1 MKLFTRD
8 YFLLTKEQNTL
19 SPNYIKTLRKLGAT
33 TQQIALTS
41 FLHTNKYWIINSTNK
56 RNYTIEYMCGN
67 TYRASDYQDYIKR
80 IKMEREDFKKTRK
93 SYFKRYFSI
102 VKKLQERRARHR
114 NNRLSE
120 LKLKL
125 HALL

>member
-1 MKLFTRD
+1 MD
-8 YFLLTKEQNTL
+8 YG
-19 SPNYIKTLRKLGAT
+19 S
-33 TQQIALTS
+33 
-41 FLHTNKYWIINSTNK
+41 
-56 RNYTIEYMCGN
+56 

>member
-41 FLHTNKYWIINSTNK
+41 FLHTNKYWIMVALIALVITK
-56 RNYTIEYMCGN
+56 I
-67 TYRASDYQDYIKR
+67 I
-80 IKMEREDFKKTRK
+80 
-93 SYFKRYFSI
+93 
-102 VKKLQERRARHR
+102 
-114 NNRLSE
+114 
-120 LKLKL
+120 LKE
-125 HALL
+125 